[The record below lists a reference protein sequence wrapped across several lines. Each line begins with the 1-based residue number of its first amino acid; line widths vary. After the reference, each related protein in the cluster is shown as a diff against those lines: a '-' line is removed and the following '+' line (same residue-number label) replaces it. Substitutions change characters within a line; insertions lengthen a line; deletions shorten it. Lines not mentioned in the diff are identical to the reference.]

1 MEGMRS
7 YRLAEEGARGVVG
20 LSTGNGRNE
29 ISAGDVFRQPLFGTI
44 QMELQLIEQRY
55 LAIASCKDIRQ
66 ELP

>member
-1 MEGMRS
+1 
-7 YRLAEEGARGVVG
+7 

-29 ISAGDVFRQPLFGTI
+29 ISAGDVFRQPLFGII